1 MLPYR
6 GLILDFAGVM
16 TIPLRAPIRDWCV
29 SQGLPV
35 DAWAYALGGHPV
47 GRSLYM
53 ELELGRMTQAEW
65 NAATAM
71 LLGVEPDNLMGRAHA
86 EVCAEPSMVAL
97 ACQARQAGLR
107 VALLSNSY
115 GRDPYDPYTAT
126 GVWDLFDHHV
136 ISETEGIAKP
146 DPRIYEMVLERMSL
160 TAGECVFVDDTAA
173 NLLPA
178 QMLGISTVLADGPGT
193 ARRVA
198 ALLSLP
204 RPSCTP

>member
-1 MLPYR
+1 
-6 GLILDFAGVM
+6 
-16 TIPLRAPIRDWCV
+16 
-29 SQGLPV
+29 
-35 DAWAYALGGHPV
+35 
-47 GRSLYM
+47 
-53 ELELGRMTQAEW
+53 MTQAEW

-86 EVCAEPSMVAL
+86 EVYAEPSMVAL

-136 ISETEGIAKP
+136 ISEVEGIAKP
-146 DPRIYEMVLERMSL
+146 DPRIYEVALERMGL

-173 NLLPA
+173 NLPPA
-178 QMLGISTVLADGPGT
+178 QTLGISTVLADGPGT
-193 ARRVA
+193 AHRVA
-198 ALLSLP
+198 ALLDLP
-204 RPSCTP
+204 CPSCTS